1 LKSNERRVLLAI
13 AALLVAGT
21 VLRLFLSFRYIGIV
35 YDAESYRLVF
45 EALRHDPLHTYSAV
59 NVNSRPP
66 VNIPSWPYP
75 PAYLPWVLIAH
86 YLSVAV
92 GGNFMGWIKLPLV
105 AADGAI
111 ALVVQDHLR
120 RLGAGAT
127 QRVLSVA
134 FIALGPAFFGVS
146 GFQGHMDALATLP
159 VVAAVCVWARSN
171 HHRSV
176 LAGVLVGVG
185 AAIKTVPLFML
196 LALLPTARSW
206 RERLLLVIPAVAIP
220 LLMILPFLVAD
231 PNGVMT
237 LSHYQSLPG
246 FGGLSLLIQP
256 DLANGFLATGQVD
269 YSSASRLLVRYGGF
283 LTIFALAVVA
293 PLLFWRRTRATEA
306 AALVWLTIYVF
317 APGFFFP
324 YLVWSLPFL
333 LLLGKTREVLVLM
346 LVVAVPQFILYHHAR
361 PGTEVRIFQVMMIG
375 LYLLLSVEWVR
386 ELIRALRTSP
396 VSRRWRLAPLA
407 D

>member
-1 LKSNERRVLLAI
+1 LKSNERRVLLVI
-13 AALLVAGT
+13 AASLVAGT
-21 VLRLFLSFRYIGIV
+21 VLRLFLAFRYIGIV

-45 EALRHDPLHTYSAV
+45 EALRHDPLHMYSAV
-59 NVNSRPP
+59 NINSRPP

-86 YLSVAV
+86 HLSIAV
-92 GGNFMGWIKLPLV
+92 GGNFMGWIKVPLV

-111 ALVVQDHLR
+111 AFVVQDHLR
-120 RLGAGAT
+120 RLGASAA

-159 VVAAVCVWARSN
+159 VVVAVCVWARSN
-171 HHRSV
+171 HHRPL

-185 AAIKTVPLFML
+185 AAIKTVPIFML

-220 LLMILPFLVAD
+220 VLMILPFLVAD

-256 DLANGFLATGQVD
+256 DLANGFLAT
-269 YSSASRLLVRYGGF
+269 
-283 LTIFALAVVA
+283 
-293 PLLFWRRTRATEA
+293 
-306 AALVWLTIYVF
+306 
-317 APGFFFP
+317 
-324 YLVWSLPFL
+324 
-333 LLLGKTREVLVLM
+333 
-346 LVVAVPQFILYHHAR
+346 
-361 PGTEVRIFQVMMIG
+361 
-375 LYLLLSVEWVR
+375 
-386 ELIRALRTSP
+386 
-396 VSRRWRLAPLA
+396 
-407 D
+407 